1 MLLFV
6 CTYDKLPR
14 LKYFTNDYES
24 IYMNPIITPPG
35 LGEAPDYYER
45 YIGIVKSGD
54 AYAFMQK
61 QLTTIPAYIKS
72 LPEPKSEFRYAPG
85 KWTVK
90 ELIFHITDCERV
102 FGYRALT
109 FARGESITL
118 PGFNQ
123 DIWTQNIDFSKY
135 TLADLAEEFEIVRK
149 GTLLVY
155 KNLSEEALSR
165 KGIAN
170 KNEVSVR
177 AIAYI
182 TAGHA
187 EHHLNILRE
196 RYISI

>member
-1 MLLFV
+1 M
-6 CTYDKLPR
+6 K
-14 LKYFTNDYES
+14 
-24 IYMNPIITPPG
+24 PIITPPG
-35 LGEAPDYYER
+35 IDEAPAYYER
-45 YIGIVKSGD
+45 YINIVKSGD
-54 AYAFMQK
+54 AYAFMEK
-61 QLTTIPAYIKS
+61 QLTDIPAYIRS
-72 LPEPKSEFRYAPG
+72 VPKSKTEFRYAAG

-109 FARGESITL
+109 FARGDSITL

-123 DIWTQNIDFSKY
+123 DVWTKNIDFNKY

-149 GTLLVY
+149 STLLIY

-170 KNEVSVR
+170 KNEISVR

-196 RYISI
+196 RYINI